1 MAQDLREMFKD
12 NKKEEFHLKSGHK
25 ARFTGLLDKEMPK
38 TKIKSFF
45 WLKIAAS
52 VLVLVSIGTFLLDK
66 NNNSPIVTTI
76 VDKGNV
82 EENTISLGDLSP
94 DLKKVENYYVVN
106 INMEL
111 SQLEVSDENNAIV
124 NSFMDQLGELNE
136 EYIKLNTELNEI
148 GPNDQTI
155 SALIK
160 NLQLRLE
167 LLQKLKSKLNELKSS
182 KNEQNTT
189 NII

>member
-12 NKKEEFHLKSGHK
+12 NKKEEFHLKSGHE
-25 ARFTGLLDKEMPK
+25 ARFTRFLDKEIPK

-52 VLVLVSIGTFLLDK
+52 VLVLVSLGTFLLDK

-111 SQLEVSDENNAIV
+111 SQLEVSEENNAIV